1 MDAVVYNANP
11 FRAAS
16 PKDAA
21 RDSSRPRRPAGP
33 PPGRAGTAARPRPGR
48 PQPRPGAR
56 FADAGDGCLPNLSAA
71 RLVFQSECAV
81 SARTTETP
89 MTDYT
94 AARPTEFSGGSDPT
108 SELLTAVGRGDA
120 SAFERLYRETSSRLF
135 GVCLRLLPE
144 RSEAED
150 VLQEVYAT
158 VWRKAGQFDASR
170 ASAITWLA
178 MIARNKAID
187 RLRAAPSSLKRA
199 PIELIDEIAD
209 SAPSPSAQVESA
221 DENERLR
228 LCMEELDARRRQL
241 IRTAFFDGATYEELA
256 QRSGSPLGSIKSWI
270 RRGLIQLRACLER

>member
-1 MDAVVYNANP
+1 
-11 FRAAS
+11 
-16 PKDAA
+16 
-21 RDSSRPRRPAGP
+21 
-33 PPGRAGTAARPRPGR
+33 
-48 PQPRPGAR
+48 
-56 FADAGDGCLPNLSAA
+56 
-71 RLVFQSECAV
+71 
-81 SARTTETP
+81 

-94 AARPTEFSGGSDPT
+94 AAQPTEFPGGSDPT

-120 SAFERLYRETSSRLF
+120 GAFERLYRETSSRLF

-209 SAPSPSAQVESA
+209 AAPSPSAQVESA

-228 LCMEELDARRRQL
+228 QCMEELDARRRHL

>member
-1 MDAVVYNANP
+1 
-11 FRAAS
+11 
-16 PKDAA
+16 
-21 RDSSRPRRPAGP
+21 
-33 PPGRAGTAARPRPGR
+33 
-48 PQPRPGAR
+48 
-56 FADAGDGCLPNLSAA
+56 
-71 RLVFQSECAV
+71 
-81 SARTTETP
+81 

-94 AARPTEFSGGSDPT
+94 AAQPADFHGGSDPT

-120 SAFERLYRETSSRLF
+120 GAFERLYRETSSRLF

-228 LCMEELDARRRQL
+228 LCMEELDARRREL